1 MNAIEEGK
9 APTEPRRIASAG
21 SWPLHCAC
29 NRHGGGFVQ
38 RRTLTNGSAH
48 FTRVMKKTLLLIASH
63 VVALAVGFA
72 LGIYALP
79 VLTAPPAPSAAEIAS
94 QTSQATYTGQF
105 RRDLKDSDLFHWGE
119 GTVSVSPQSI
129 ALSGRLAPGPDY
141 KLYLSP
147 EFVETEADFARLK
160 ARMLRVGDVKTFEN
174 FVVPVPGSVDV
185 SRYNTVIV
193 WCESFSQFITAAR
206 YR

>member
-1 MNAIEEGK
+1 
-9 APTEPRRIASAG
+9 
-21 SWPLHCAC
+21 
-29 NRHGGGFVQ
+29 
-38 RRTLTNGSAH
+38 
-48 FTRVMKKTLLLIASH
+48 MKKTLLLIASH

-79 VLTAPPAPSAAEIAS
+79 ILTAPPAPSAAEIAS

-105 RRDLKDSDLFHWGE
+105 RRDLKDSDLLHWGE

-129 ALSGRLAPGPDY
+129 VLSGKLAPGPDY

-147 EFVETEADFARLK
+147 EFVETEADFVRLK
-160 ARMLRVGDVKTFEN
+160 ARMMRVGDVKTFEN
-174 FVVPVPGSVDV
+174 FVVRVPESVDI

-193 WCESFSQFITAAR
+193 WCESFGQFITAAK